1 VTPRDIPAALW
12 LAFVIAIL
20 PWLSFVQAR
29 KLTRV
34 GVRGP
39 VHAGLPR
46 TRLYRLSVLSM
57 AQFLV
62 VSVLLDWIDGFATV
76 RKSLVFP
83 RHGVEWI
90 VACIA
95 AHQVIALTT
104 MLLRRV
110 RGVPLEAGTMRL
122 LPRNRSELVGFLP
135 LALMAGISEE
145 FMYRGFVPD
154 HLFHWGLPLW
164 LAFGIATLSF
174 GLAHGYK
181 SLAGMMRT
189 ALMGLVTVAPV
200 IATGTL
206 LPSMIAH
213 TLIDV
218 IAGTNTLRLARWLG
232 VAIPEPAPAAA
243 AAAAVSSA
251 SPGA

>member
-12 LAFVIAIL
+12 LALVLAVM
-20 PWLSFVQAR
+20 PWLSYVQTR
-29 KLTRV
+29 KRV
-34 GVRGP
+34 RAGAKAGA
-39 VHAGLPR
+39 HAGLPR
-46 TRLYRLSVLSM
+46 ARLYRLSAMSM
-57 AQFLV
+57 AQLLL
-62 VSVLLDWIDGFATV
+62 VSVLLDWIDGFPTV
-76 RKSLVFP
+76 RKSFAFP
-83 RHGVEWI
+83 RNGTFWI

-95 AHQVIALTT
+95 AHQLIALAT

-110 RGVPLEAGTMRL
+110 RGVPLEAGTVRI
-122 LPRNRSELVGFLP
+122 LPHDRRDFAGFVP
-135 LALMAGISEE
+135 LALMAGLSEE
-145 FMYRGFVPD
+145 FLYRGFAPD

-164 LAFGIATLSF
+164 LAIGIATISF

-189 ALMGLVTVAPV
+189 MLFGLVAAAPV

-213 TLIDV
+213 ALIDV
-218 IAGTNTLRLARWLG
+218 LAGVITLPLARRLG

-243 AAAAVSSA
+243 MTSPPSS
-251 SPGA
+251 GG

>member
-12 LAFVIAIL
+12 LAFMLAFV
-20 PWLSFVQAR
+20 PWLSIAQAR
-29 KLTRV
+29 KLAR
-34 GVRGP
+34 
-39 VHAGLPR
+39 AGGKAGAHGGLTR

-57 AQFLV
+57 AQLLLV
-62 VSVLLDWIDGFATV
+62 TVLLDWIEGFATV

-83 RHGVEWI
+83 RHGIEWI
-90 VACIA
+90 AACVA
-95 AHQVIALTT
+95 AHQLISLTT
-104 MLLRRV
+104 MLLRRLRRV
-110 RGVPLEAGTMRL
+110 SLEAGTLRL
-122 LPRNRSELVGFLP
+122 LPRDRGDFAGFIP
-135 LALMAGISEE
+135 LALMAGLSEE
-145 FMYRGFVPD
+145 FMYRGFAPD

-164 LAFGIATLSF
+164 LAVGIATVSF

-181 SLAGMMRT
+181 SLAGMIRT
-189 ALMGLVTVAPV
+189 MLMGLVTAAPV

-213 TLIDV
+213 ALADL
-218 IAGTNTLRLARWLG
+218 IAGATMLPLARRLG

-243 AAAAVSSA
+243 AVSSA